1 MQSAS
6 NTAREEKKICLKTSR
21 QSPILT
27 KGCLWSLEPMNWRK
41 KKKCFFIR
49 KRWEKMFWSSSRV
62 NSTVLS
68 EFNSLGIYIKFTLLE
83 LVERKGKGDIPTSF
97 KTKVFVLTYIV
108 LRCAQN
114 EATMRKMMVPLS
126 FRLNFLFYLFI
137 YFCTINLTE
146 KPIRKNNGLFLLLEI
161 VFVLFYKCLE
171 NQGEERR
178 SVYF

>member
-1 MQSAS
+1 
-6 NTAREEKKICLKTSR
+6 
-21 QSPILT
+21 
-27 KGCLWSLEPMNWRK
+27 
-41 KKKCFFIR
+41 
-49 KRWEKMFWSSSRV
+49 
-62 NSTVLS
+62 
-68 EFNSLGIYIKFTLLE
+68 
-83 LVERKGKGDIPTSF
+83 
-97 KTKVFVLTYIV
+97 
-108 LRCAQN
+108 
-114 EATMRKMMVPLS
+114 MVPLS